1 MREFNK
7 FYRLLNKLNLKRKKR
22 LHLDL
27 KGDIMLMQ
35 FGDREIFYLQGVKG
49 MEILNISIS
58 GFRNISKVNLN
69 FDKVTALVGL
79 NGYGK
84 SNVIDA
90 IDFGFDFIHANR
102 GIREALMSSKKNIP
116 ILKSIAGKKFDFE
129 IELRLI
135 SNQKSYDVK
144 YDFSFSW
151 HTEKETAKIEN
162 EILKIKKNLENQKY
176 NLFISRN
183 GNNAKI
189 KTSESGRCSKNIKI
203 ESNDL
208 VINKLLSFDDLYY
221 ADIINQINSV
231 QYYVERHLDASQS
244 FVPSPFVFKGF
255 KELELHGMQSIP
267 RAIFFLKKDFP
278 RKYELLI
285 DAFKQ
290 LFPNIKDI
298 NVREIKLNGKI
309 EGLHVEDDAPI
320 MYTDCIYSIVI
331 LDDRLLQPINFESLS
346 DGTKRIFL
354 MLTIAVVADIK
365 NLPIISIEEPENSI
379 HPGLFQSYLDI
390 LNQLINNC
398 KIIIT
403 SHSPYI
409 IQYINPKSI
418 YIGMPNKSG
427 EVDFRR
433 ISPQKSKTLL
443 KDAAEYDKTTGDYIF
458 NILSSSDAEE
468 FLKGYVEKNE

>member
-1 MREFNK
+1 MR
-7 FYRLLNKLNLKRKKR
+7 
-22 LHLDL
+22 
-27 KGDIMLMQ
+27 

-58 GFRNISKVNLN
+58 GFRNISNVNLN

-309 EGLHVEDDAPI
+309 EG
-320 MYTDCIYSIVI
+320 
-331 LDDRLLQPINFESLS
+331 DRKS
-346 DGTKRIFL
+346 
-354 MLTIAVVADIK
+354 VV
-365 NLPIISIEEPENSI
+365 
-379 HPGLFQSYLDI
+379 
-390 LNQLINNC
+390 
-398 KIIIT
+398 
-403 SHSPYI
+403 
-409 IQYINPKSI
+409 
-418 YIGMPNKSG
+418 
-427 EVDFRR
+427 
-433 ISPQKSKTLL
+433 
-443 KDAAEYDKTTGDYIF
+443 
-458 NILSSSDAEE
+458 
-468 FLKGYVEKNE
+468 